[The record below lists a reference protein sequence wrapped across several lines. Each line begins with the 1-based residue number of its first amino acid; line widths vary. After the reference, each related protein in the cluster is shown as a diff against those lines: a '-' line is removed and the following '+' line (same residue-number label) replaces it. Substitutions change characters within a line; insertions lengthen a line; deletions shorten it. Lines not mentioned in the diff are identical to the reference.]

1 MAYPRGTMILRAT
14 RAGPLARRGL
24 RAASYHPYARHASR
38 ALTAYRYGRAA
49 YPYVRS
55 AVNMYKSRR
64 AGRAKISNR
73 AKKRAAMRRVGNPVG
88 SSSAK
93 WDQLK
98 VGLTNMSPEVLN
110 QLPLLDITKV
120 LSTVPGSPYN
130 RRMSDQINMRGIK
143 FCMNFRVE
151 SAMGTAKAWMNIAVI
166 SPKTDLTSSSIIPNT
181 EFFRHPTGDRR
192 DIDFND
198 PSLNNVDYRCC
209 GINTDRYNVH
219 KRQVLTLGPTQS
231 TEGFKERYL
240 EFYMPIKRQ
249 VRYQDSSSF
258 PEGKNMYLVWWF
270 STSDG
275 GTPAN
280 SIRFQYSV
288 KRYFRDTQ

>member
-1 MAYPRGTMILRAT
+1 MPYPQGTMVLRAT
-14 RAGPLARRGL
+14 RAGPLARRGM
-24 RAASYHPYARHASR
+24 RVASYHPYARHASR
-38 ALTAYRYGRAA
+38 ALTAYRYGKAA

-55 AVNMYKSRR
+55 AIGAFRKRR

-73 AKKRAAMRRVGNPVG
+73 VKKRRAMRRVGEAIG
-88 SSSAK
+88 TSSAK
-93 WDQLK
+93 WDLLK

-110 QLPLLDITKV
+110 QVPLLNITKN
-120 LSTVPGSPYN
+120 SSAPAYN
-130 RRMSDQINMRGIK
+130 RRVSDQVNFRGIK

-151 SAMGTAKAWMNIAVI
+151 GAIGTAKAWMNIAII
-166 SPKTDLTSSSIIPNT
+166 SPKAELSSASLVPNV

-198 PSLNNVDYRCC
+198 ASLNNIDYRCC

-219 KRQVLTLGPTQS
+219 KRQVLTLGPTTS

-240 EFYMPIKRQ
+240 EWYFPMKRQ
-249 VRYQDSSSF
+249 IRYQDASLL

-280 SIRFQYSV
+280 SIRFQYSI
-288 KRYFRDTQ
+288 KRYFRDTAHT

>member
-1 MAYPRGTMILRAT
+1 MILRAT
-14 RAGPLARRGL
+14 RGGPLARRGL

-38 ALTAYRYGRAA
+38 ALTAYRYGKAA
-49 YPYVRS
+49 YPYVR
-55 AVNMYKSRR
+55 AGVNMFRSRR
-64 AGRAKISNR
+64 AGRAKMSNR
-73 AKKRAAMRRVGNPVG
+73 AKKRRAMRTVGNPVG

-110 QLPLLDITKV
+110 QLPLLEITKV

-151 SAMGTAKAWMNIAVI
+151 GAIGTAKAWMNIAVI

-198 PSLNNVDYRCC
+198 SSLNNVDYRCC
-209 GINTDRYNVH
+209 GINTDRYTVH
-219 KRQVLTLGPTQS
+219 KRQVLTLGPTTS

-240 EFYMPIKRQ
+240 EWYMPVKRQ

-270 STSDG
+270 STSDD

-288 KRYFRDTQ
+288 KRYFRDTST